1 MSRRIVR
8 VRRLDFQTMTSEPI
22 TAAITR
28 VQSLTTDVD
37 SLRRSIDAQDLPL
50 NDRQYLSRCFD
61 LLEME
66 LAALRDYLGGLSS

>member
-1 MSRRIVR
+1 
-8 VRRLDFQTMTSEPI
+8 MTSEPI
-22 TAAITR
+22 SAAITR
-28 VQSLTTDVD
+28 VQSLTSDVD

-66 LAALRDYLGGLSS
+66 LTALRDYLGGLSS

>member
-1 MSRRIVR
+1 
-8 VRRLDFQTMTSEPI
+8 MTSEPI

-28 VQSLTTDVD
+28 VQSLTSDVD

-66 LAALRDYLGGLSS
+66 LTALRDYLGGLSS